1 MIFGRDGSSKSDV
14 GASGEIL
21 FRRFSVARRREN
33 QTLGRSTAAAVPEAE
48 KLENRRLAQ
57 KGSKHEKN
65 NWELTIFCF
74 QRSTAR
80 FSRRN
85 AARKRPTAALGDRRN
100 RKSEDETREMITNQ
114 HKTRTGARFLF
125 PLGGAPRPKIRRQDP
140 RNDHKPTQNS
150 NESAISALPWGLW
163 GERRG
168 RKSEDATREMI
179 TNHHKTRTGAR
190 LFLSSGGGIAAEK
203 RRTGPQK

>member
-80 FSRRN
+80 FSRRS
-85 AARKRPTAALGDRRN
+85 AAGKRPTAALGDRRN

-114 HKTRTGARFLF
+114 HKTRTGARFLS
-125 PLGGAPRPKIRRQDP
+125 PLGGAPRPKIKGQDP

-150 NESAISALPWGLW
+150 NESAISALLW

-168 RKSEDATREMI
+168 QKSRDETREMI
-179 TNHHKTRTGAR
+179 TNQHKTRTRAR
-190 LFLSSGGGIAAEK
+190 FLLSSGGIAAAENQGT
-203 RRTGPQK
+203 RP